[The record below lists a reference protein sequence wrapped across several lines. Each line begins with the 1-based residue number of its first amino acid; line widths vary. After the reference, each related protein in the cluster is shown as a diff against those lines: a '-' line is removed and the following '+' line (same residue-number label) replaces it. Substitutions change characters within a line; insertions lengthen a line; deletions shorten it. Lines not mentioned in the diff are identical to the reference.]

1 MPSSHTVRMIDNEN
15 GNGNGNGSRSGFTS
29 SSMPAFWS
37 PKATSKISS
46 SAAMLRIYN
55 ACNGTYYFI
64 CYVCPPSLL
73 HAVCVVR
80 VWQQLSATRS
90 CRNSSQQGQGRPSK
104 AKASQA
110 KPRQARPAGGSF
122 SSDVFGIFLSCVS
135 LALTPAPA
143 YNSPPSDA
151 KQPPVPSIAEDS
163 SSFILKCD
171 LEHWLWIRHRQ

>member
-29 SSMPAFWS
+29 SSMLALCS

-64 CYVCPPSLL
+64 CYVSPSLS
-73 HAVCVVR
+73 VFCSYMPCV
-80 VWQQLSATRS
+80 LSVSGSSCLPRGLAATAHSR
-90 CRNSSQQGQGRPSK
+90 GR
-104 AKASQA
+104 AGQA
-110 KPRQARPAGGSF
+110 KPRQANPRQARPAGGSF

-135 LALTPAPA
+135 LALASAPISA
-143 YNSPPSDA
+143 LNSRQATSGS
-151 KQPPVPSIAEDS
+151 Q
-163 SSFILKCD
+163 
-171 LEHWLWIRHRQ
+171 HRSRLS

>member
-64 CYVCPPSLL
+64 CYVCPLSLSL
-73 HAVCVVR
+73 TCRVCCPCLAAAVCHAVLP
-80 VWQQLSATRS
+80 QQLTAGAGQAEQSQGKPSQDRPGQQEAVSAQTSLAYS
-90 CRNSSQQGQGRPSK
+90 CHVFLLPLPLPAPSPHQTPSNLRFPASQQTLL
-104 AKASQA
+104 AS
-110 KPRQARPAGGSF
+110 
-122 SSDVFGIFLSCVS
+122 
-135 LALTPAPA
+135 
-143 YNSPPSDA
+143 Y
-151 KQPPVPSIAEDS
+151 
-163 SSFILKCD
+163 
-171 LEHWLWIRHRQ
+171 

>member
-29 SSMPAFWS
+29 SSMPALWS

-64 CYVCPPSLL
+64 CYVCPLSLSFLLL

-90 CRNSSQQGQGRPSK
+90 CRNSSQRGQGRPSK

-110 KPRQARPAGGSF
+110 KTGQASRRQFQLRRLWHILVMCFSCPCPWLQLPPIRLQATSGSQHR
-122 SSDVFGIFLSCVS
+122 SRLS
-135 LALTPAPA
+135 
-143 YNSPPSDA
+143 
-151 KQPPVPSIAEDS
+151 
-163 SSFILKCD
+163 
-171 LEHWLWIRHRQ
+171 

>member
-1 MPSSHTVRMIDNEN
+1 MGMGMAVEVASL
-15 GNGNGNGSRSGFTS
+15 
-29 SSMPAFWS
+29 PAQCQQLCS

-64 CYVCPPSLL
+64 CYVAPPSLL

-90 CRNSSQQGQGRPSK
+90 CRNSSQRGQGRPSK

-110 KPRQARPAGGSF
+110 KTGQASRRQFQPRRLWHILVMCFSCPCPCLRLPPIRRQATSGSQHR
-122 SSDVFGIFLSCVS
+122 SRLS
-135 LALTPAPA
+135 
-143 YNSPPSDA
+143 
-151 KQPPVPSIAEDS
+151 
-163 SSFILKCD
+163 
-171 LEHWLWIRHRQ
+171 

>member
-15 GNGNGNGSRSGFTS
+15 GNGNGNSSRSGFTS
-29 SSMPAFWS
+29 SSMPAFCS

-64 CYVCPPSLL
+64 CYVCPLSLL

-80 VWQQLSATRS
+80 VWQQLSATRF

-104 AKASQA
+104 AKASQD
-110 KPRQARPAGGSF
+110 RPGQQEAVSAQT
-122 SSDVFGIFLSCVS
+122 S
-135 LALTPAPA
+135 LAYSCHVFRLPLPLPPPTTPPT
-143 YNSPPSDA
+143 DA
-151 KQPPVPSIAEDS
+151 KQPPVPSIAADS
-163 SSFILKCD
+163 LSFILKCD
-171 LEHWLWIRHRQ
+171 LEH

>member
-29 SSMPAFWS
+29 SSMLALCS

-64 CYVCPPSLL
+64 CYVCPLSLSYMP
-73 HAVCVVR
+73 CV
-80 VWQQLSATRS
+80 LSVSGSSCLPRGLAATAHSR
-90 CRNSSQQGQGRPSK
+90 GRAGR
-104 AKASQA
+104 AKPRQA

-135 LALTPAPA
+135 LALASA

-151 KQPPVPSIAEDS
+151 KQPPVPSIAADS
-163 SSFILKCD
+163 LSFILKCD
-171 LEHWLWIRHRQ
+171 LEH